1 MRAMRVV
8 SLLPAATEIVAL
20 LGRASDLVAVSHECD
35 HPAAVR
41 DLPRATRCEIHGNA
55 LPSADIDRW
64 VRAALAG
71 TGTLYTLDEPLLRR
85 LAPDV
90 ILTQR
95 LCDVCAVGFDA
106 VTAFAGTLP
115 GPPAVVSLEPTT
127 IGGVLD
133 DVRRVGA
140 ALGIAGRAEVA
151 ADSLAER
158 LAEIRGATAHQ
169 ARPRA
174 VLLEWIDPPFRCG
187 HWMPELAGAAGGL
200 EVLGRVGEPAAETP
214 WDAVV
219 AAAPEVLVLAC
230 CGFDVARTLEDV
242 PLLAARPGWSDL
254 PAVRG
259 RRVWAVDGSAYFSR
273 PGPRLVESAEI
284 LAGIFHPAHVPP
296 PDAGVAQQVA

>member
-1 MRAMRVV
+1 MPSMHVV

-20 LGRASDLVAVSHECD
+20 LGRTSDLVAVSHECD
-35 HPAAVR
+35 HPVAVR

-55 LPSADIDRW
+55 LPSGEIDRW
-64 VRAALAG
+64 VRGALAG
-71 TGTLYTLDEPLLRR
+71 TGTLYTLDEPLLRQ

-106 VTAFAGTLP
+106 VTAFAATLP

-127 IGGVLD
+127 VEGVLD

-140 ALGIAGRAEVA
+140 ALGIAGRADVA

-169 ARPRA
+169 ARPRC

-187 HWMPELAGAAGGL
+187 HWMPELVDAAGGQ
-200 EVLGRVGEPAAETP
+200 EMLGRVGEPAAETS

-230 CGFDVARTLEDV
+230 CGFDVARTLRDV
-242 PLLAARPGWSDL
+242 PTLAGRRGWDDL

-259 RRVWAVDGSAYFSR
+259 GRVWAVDGSAYFSR
-273 PGPRLVESAEI
+273 PGPRVVESAEI
-284 LAGIFHPAHVPP
+284 LAGILHPTRVPP
-296 PDAGVAQQVA
+296 PSADVAQRIA